1 MARNREELY
10 EMLDKA
16 DKAGDTAG
24 ARDIYKWI
32 QETPAEPPPPP
43 PVVPGPDKPQISYTR
58 GAVGGLEHG
67 LHRASR
73 GLLNTA
79 EFMAGKPISNQVK
92 KLHQWAVSKGMPS
105 IAPTDEMMAKEEQ
118 FVKDAPWTANVG
130 QVVGEAVPEMATAF
144 LGAPAAEKVASTVL
158 PKFAQKLAPAV
169 ADIGLNAATSATF
182 APEDKAKAAAW
193 AAGGSA
199 AGRALPHAVNYA
211 RKGANAATDFVVPGR
226 SAANK
231 LTKHLGSEADE
242 VTSLA
247 RKGLEAGDS
256 ALPQTTAGMTGNV
269 KVAGLE
275 AGIPGRGLVDLSPTR
290 VAQEKAKQS
299 ALTKLTA
306 GGDEV
311 GALTKE
317 ADTIA
322 SEGTERLRRM
332 PLGKERKAGVVASLE
347 SLKTV
352 DEVIG
357 DTHLQGA
364 ITRAQNAINDPN
376 ASTLILTTL
385 KNNLP
390 KDAKFDRV
398 RNVLMEAAN
407 ERSKFIASA
416 AEEGAGAVRDKAT
429 AAQASKSL
437 RGEYLG
443 EGGAK
448 LKDINELSL
457 NRSLTKPGLDS
468 DVVEQ
473 GAKLS
478 DELRRADLYKNT
490 QGAPTDI
497 KKTLLQV
504 ATDNPLGAAVAAF
517 LSAGKTAPLHA
528 ALKVRDHLTKK
539 AVDQAVADP
548 KKWVEIMGAKQ
559 ARGAALEAW
568 EKALYKTLRPATM
581 AGSQA
586 GQAIGE
592 QDAP

>member
-1 MARNREELY
+1 MKPVTDPNLLAEL
-10 EMLDKA
+10 ESQS
-16 DKAGDTAG
+16 GG
-24 ARDIYKWI
+24 
-32 QETPAEPPPPP
+32 PAAPR
-43 PVVPGPDKPQISYTR
+43 PVTDPALLEQLEGKPKIGLVQ
-58 GAVGGLEHG
+58 GGVGGLEHG

-73 GLLNTA
+73 GLLKSA
-79 EFMAGKPISNQVK
+79 EFMAGQPISNQVK

-105 IAPTDEMMAKEEQ
+105 MAPTDEMMAKEEQ

-130 QVVGEAVPEMATAF
+130 QVIGEAAPEMATAF

-182 APEDKAKAAAW
+182 APEEKGKAAAW

-211 RKGANAATDFVVPGR
+211 RKGATAAADFVVPSR
-226 SAANK
+226 SAAGRI
-231 LTKHLGSEADE
+231 TKHMGDQADE
-242 VTSLA
+242 VTDLA
-247 RKGLEAGDS
+247 RKGLASGDS
-256 ALPQTTAGMTGNV
+256 MLPQTTAGLTGNT

-275 AGIPGRGLVDLSPTR
+275 AGIPGRGLVDLSELR
-290 VAQEKAKQS
+290 GKQAAAKAG
-299 ALTKLTA
+299 ALTKITE
-306 GGDEV
+306 GGEHV

-317 ADTIA
+317 ADDLA
-322 SEGTERLRRM
+322 SEGVERLRKM
-332 PLGKERKAGVVASLE
+332 PLGKERKAGVVAGLE
-347 SLKTV
+347 SLKTT

-357 DTHLQGA
+357 NTHVQGA
-364 ITRAQNAINDPN
+364 INRAQNAINDPN
-376 ASTLILTTL
+376 SSTLVLTEL
-385 KNNLP
+385 RRNLP
-390 KDAKFDRV
+390 KGKEFDSV

-416 AEEGAGAVRDKAT
+416 AEEGAGAIRDKAT

-437 RGEYLG
+437 RGEYLD
-443 EGGAK
+443 EGRK

-457 NRSLTKPGLDS
+457 NKSLTAKGLDS

-478 DELRRADLYKNT
+478 DEVRRADLYKHT
-490 QGAPTDI
+490 EGAPTDI
-497 KKTLLQV
+497 KKSLIQV
-504 ATDNPLGAAVAAF
+504 ATDNPLGAAVGTF
-517 LSAGKTAPLHA
+517 LSGGKMAPVYG
-528 ALKVRDHLTKK
+528 ALKVRDHLTRK
-539 AVDQAVADP
+539 AVDEAVADP
-548 KKWVEIMGAKQ
+548 KTWVKIMGAKQ
-559 ARGAALEAW
+559 ARGATLEAW

>member
-1 MARNREELY
+1 MKPVTDPALLAEL
-10 EMLDKA
+10 ESQS
-16 DKAGDTAG
+16 GG
-24 ARDIYKWI
+24 
-32 QETPAEPPPPP
+32 PAAPR
-43 PVVPGPDKPQISYTR
+43 PVTDPALLEQLEGKPKIGLVQ
-58 GAVGGLEHG
+58 GGVGGLEHG

-73 GLLNTA
+73 GLLKSA
-79 EFMAGKPISNQVK
+79 EFMAGQPISNQVK

-105 IAPTDEMMAKEEQ
+105 MAPTDEMMAKEEQ

-130 QVVGEAVPEMATAF
+130 QVIGEAAPEMATAF

-182 APEDKAKAAAW
+182 APEEKGKAAAW

-211 RKGANAATDFVVPGR
+211 RKGATAAADFAVPGR
-226 SAANK
+226 SAAGR

-242 VTSLA
+242 VTDLA
-247 RKGLEAGDS
+247 RKGLAAGDGM
-256 ALPQTTAGMTGNV
+256 LPQTTAGLTDNV

-275 AGIPGRGLVDLSPTR
+275 AGIPGRGLVDLSELR
-290 VAQEKAKQS
+290 GKQAAAKAG
-299 ALTKLTA
+299 ALTKITE
-306 GGDEV
+306 GGEHV

-317 ADTIA
+317 ADDLA
-322 SEGTERLRRM
+322 SEGVERLRKM
-332 PLGKERKAGVVASLE
+332 PLGKERKAGVVAGLE
-347 SLKTV
+347 SLKTT

-357 DTHLQGA
+357 NTHVQGA
-364 ITRAQNAINDPN
+364 INRAQNAINDPN
-376 ASTLILTTL
+376 SSTLVLTEL
-385 KNNLP
+385 RRNLP
-390 KDAKFDRV
+390 KGPEFDSV

-416 AEEGAGAVRDKAT
+416 AEEGAGAIRDKAT

-437 RGEYLG
+437 RGEYLDQG
-443 EGGAK
+443 RK

-457 NRSLTKPGLDS
+457 NKSLTAKGLDS

-473 GAKLS
+473 GGKLS
-478 DELRRADLYKNT
+478 DEVRRANLYKNT
-490 QGAPTDI
+490 EGAHTEI
-497 KKTLLQV
+497 KKNLLQV
-504 ATDNPLGAAVAAF
+504 ATDNPLAAAVGTF
-517 LSAGKTAPLHA
+517 LSGGKMAPVYG

-539 AVDQAVADP
+539 AIDQAVSDP

-568 EKALYKTLRPATM
+568 EKALYKTLRTATM

-586 GQAIGE
+586 GQAIGD
-592 QDAP
+592 QYAP

>member
-1 MARNREELY
+1 
-10 EMLDKA
+10 
-16 DKAGDTAG
+16 
-24 ARDIYKWI
+24 
-32 QETPAEPPPPP
+32 
-43 PVVPGPDKPQISYTR
+43 
-58 GAVGGLEHG
+58 
-67 LHRASR
+67 
-73 GLLNTA
+73 
-79 EFMAGKPISNQVK
+79 MAGQPISNQVK

-105 IAPTDEMMAKEEQ
+105 MAPTDEMMAKEEQ

-130 QVVGEAVPEMATAF
+130 QVIGEAAPEMATAF

-182 APEDKAKAAAW
+182 APEEKGKAAAW

-211 RKGANAATDFVVPGR
+211 RKGATAAADFVVPSR
-226 SAANK
+226 SAAGRI
-231 LTKHLGSEADE
+231 TKHMGDQADE
-242 VTSLA
+242 VTDLA
-247 RKGLEAGDS
+247 RKGLASGDS
-256 ALPQTTAGMTGNV
+256 MLPQTTAGLTGNT

-275 AGIPGRGLVDLSPTR
+275 AGIPGRGLVDLSELR
-290 VAQEKAKQS
+290 GKQAAAKAG
-299 ALTKLTA
+299 ALTKITE
-306 GGDEV
+306 GGEHV

-317 ADTIA
+317 ADDLA
-322 SEGTERLRRM
+322 SEGVERLRKM
-332 PLGKERKAGVVASLE
+332 PLGKERKAGVVAGLE
-347 SLKTV
+347 SLKTT

-357 DTHLQGA
+357 NTHVQGA
-364 ITRAQNAINDPN
+364 INRAQNAINDPN
-376 ASTLILTTL
+376 SSTLVLTEL
-385 KNNLP
+385 RRNLP
-390 KDAKFDRV
+390 KGKEFDSV

-416 AEEGAGAVRDKAT
+416 AEEGAGAIRDKAT

-437 RGEYLG
+437 RGEYLD
-443 EGGAK
+443 EGRK

-457 NRSLTKPGLDS
+457 NKSLTAKGLDS

-478 DELRRADLYKNT
+478 DEVRRANLYKNAE
-490 QGAPTDI
+490 GAPTDI
-497 KKTLLQV
+497 KKSLIQV
-504 ATDNPLGAAVAAF
+504 ATDNPLGAAVGTF
-517 LSAGKTAPLHA
+517 LSGGKMAPVYG
-528 ALKVRDHLTKK
+528 ALKVRDHLTRK
-539 AVDQAVADP
+539 AVDEAVADP
-548 KKWVEIMGAKQ
+548 KTWVKIMGAKQ
-559 ARGAALEAW
+559 ARGATLEAW